1 LKPCVV
7 HEGAAIFVEFFH
19 SLQHNHVLTVE
30 HGLVVDRGCTYNSS
44 CCEDIYIYIHI
55 HIHINIYIY
64 IYVIDI
70 SNYVYLELYM
80 QGKQQCGI
88 FGMAS
93 TPDEKKSR
101 LGG

>member
-1 LKPCVV
+1 MVWWSTGAVLITHHVV
-7 HEGAAIFVEFFH
+7 RI
-19 SLQHNHVLTVE
+19 
-30 HGLVVDRGCTYNSS
+30 Y
-44 CCEDIYIYIHI
+44 IYIYIHI

-70 SNYVYLELYM
+70 SNYVYLESYI

>member
-1 LKPCVV
+1 MAWWSTGAVLITHHVV
-7 HEGAAIFVEFFH
+7 
-19 SLQHNHVLTVE
+19 
-30 HGLVVDRGCTYNSS
+30 R
-44 CCEDIYIYIHI
+44 IYIYIHTHTYTYKYI
-55 HIHINIYIY
+55 HIY